1 MIKYVL
7 ILHLC
12 SFLNL
17 PPTCF
22 QQQIVGLEYND
33 NFSCML
39 DGYNKSG
46 RTLENI
52 GREEVNQNKLAIKFQ
67 CKEVIV
73 EKT

>member
-1 MIKYVL
+1 MIKFVL

-22 QQQIVGLEYND
+22 KQQVVGVEYND

-39 DGYNKSG
+39 DGYKRSG

-52 GREEVNQNKLAIKFQ
+52 GREDVNTKKLAIKFQ

-73 EKT
+73 EQT

>member
-12 SFLNL
+12 SFINVT
-17 PPTCF
+17 PTCF
-22 QQQIVGLEYND
+22 QQQVVGVEYND

-39 DGYNKSG
+39 DGYKRSG

-52 GREEVNQNKLAIKFQ
+52 GREDVNQKKLAVKFQ
-67 CKEVIV
+67 CKEVIL

>member
-1 MIKYVL
+1 MIKFVL

-12 SFLNL
+12 SFISL

-22 QQQIVGLEYND
+22 QQQIVGIEYND

-39 DGYNKSG
+39 DGYKRSG

-52 GREEVNQNKLAIKFQ
+52 GREDVNTKKLAIKFQ

>member
-1 MIKYVL
+1 MIKFVL

-12 SFLNL
+12 SFINL

-22 QQQIVGLEYND
+22 QHQIVGLEYND
-33 NFSCML
+33 NFSCMI
-39 DGYNKSG
+39 DGYKRSG

-52 GREEVNQNKLAIKFQ
+52 GREDVNTKKLAIKFQ

-73 EKT
+73 EQT

>member
-1 MIKYVL
+1 MIKFVL
-7 ILHLC
+7 ILHFC

-22 QQQIVGLEYND
+22 QQQVVGLEYND

-39 DGYNKSG
+39 DGYKKSG
-46 RTLENI
+46 RVLENI
-52 GREEVNQNKLAIKFQ
+52 GREDVNVKKLAIKFQ

>member
-1 MIKYVL
+1 MIKFVL

-22 QQQIVGLEYND
+22 KQQIVCLEYND
-33 NFSCML
+33 NFSCMQ
-39 DGYNKSG
+39 DGYKRSG

-52 GREEVNQNKLAIKFQ
+52 GREDVNVKKLAIKFQ
-67 CKEVIV
+67 CKEVIM

>member
-1 MIKYVL
+1 MIKFVL

-12 SFLNL
+12 TFINTEPS
-17 PPTCF
+17 CF
-22 QQQIVGLEYND
+22 QNQIIGLEFND

-39 DGYNKSG
+39 DGYKRSS

-52 GREEVNQNKLAIKFQ
+52 GREDVNTKKLAIKFQ

-73 EKT
+73 EQT